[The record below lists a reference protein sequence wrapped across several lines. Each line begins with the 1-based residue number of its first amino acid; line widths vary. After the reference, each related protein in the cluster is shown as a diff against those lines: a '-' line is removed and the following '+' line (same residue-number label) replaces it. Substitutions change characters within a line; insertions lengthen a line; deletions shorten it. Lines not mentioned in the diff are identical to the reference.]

1 MVYENSSY
9 KRNFAGISDDIRVTA
24 VREDMISGPIAES
37 WSDEELIGYLDEQG
51 AETPRQAVS
60 MITVMEMYRE

>member
-1 MVYENSSY
+1 MVYENPSY
-9 KRNFAGISDDIRVTA
+9 RRNNEGYTDPRVNA
-24 VREDMISGPIAES
+24 VREDMISGPIANS